1 MGVVRRVYVAL
12 SSSHF
17 VDLVHFR
24 GSLWWVCGYG
34 LYFMGEI
41 LLVHVFAVE
50 LGMDCFHALLCSD
63 VACSSP
69 MATRATVG
77 NIEMLA
83 VADRGI
89 SIKPDDKNTR
99 I

>member
-1 MGVVRRVYVAL
+1 MDSMGVVRRVYVAL

-34 LYFMGEI
+34 LHFMGEV

-50 LGMDCFHALLCSD
+50 LDMDCFHALLCSN
-63 VACSSP
+63 VACSSLI
-69 MATRATVG
+69 G
-77 NIEMLA
+77 DES
-83 VADRGI
+83 DGG
-89 SIKPDDKNTR
+89 KY
-99 I
+99 

>member
-12 SSSHF
+12 SSSYF

-24 GSLWWVCGYG
+24 GSLWWVCGCR
-34 LYFMGEI
+34 LHFMGEV
-41 LLVHVFAVE
+41 LLVHVFVVE
-50 LGMDCFHALLCSD
+50 LGMDCFHTFLCSD

-83 VADRGI
+83 VADRGV
-89 SIKPDDKNTR
+89 SIKPDDKNTG

>member
-1 MGVVRRVYVAL
+1 M
-12 SSSHF
+12 
-17 VDLVHFR
+17 R
-24 GSLWWVCGYG
+24 G
-34 LYFMGEI
+34 I

-63 VACSSP
+63 VVCSST
-69 MATRATVG
+69 MTARATVG

-83 VADRGI
+83 IADQCV
-89 SIKPDDKNTR
+89 SIKLDNKNTG